1 MITKIIHYCW
11 FGKNEISEDIKF
23 FIDTWKKYCPD
34 YEIRQW
40 NEENFDVNQ
49 NLYCREAY
57 EAKKWAFVSDYVRL
71 KVLYDYGGIYMDT
84 DVEVCKSFD
93 DLLEYNA
100 WSGFES
106 DSKIPTGT
114 LAASK
119 NNTWIKYLLTYYDN
133 KKFKRGHNTYDLT
146 TNVETITR
154 MTKEKYNIKLN
165 NTFQIFDSNN
175 ILFPFEY
182 FCAKNY
188 VDGKINKTDKTYTIH
203 HFKGS
208 WLTEKDKKEQEI
220 YRHYYNKYIN
230 KYGNNKVIKIISRI
244 LAIYKVKGVTSIFYR
259 IKDRI
264 NKAI

>member
-1 MITKIIHYCW
+1 MIPKIIHYCW
-11 FGKNEISEDIKF
+11 FGNNELPEDIQF
-23 FIDTWKKYCPD
+23 FIKTWKKYCPD
-34 YEIRQW
+34 YEIKEW
-40 NEENFDVNQ
+40 NENNFDVNQ
-49 NLYCREAY
+49 NLYCKEAY

-114 LAASK
+114 MAASK

-133 KKFKRGHNTYDLT
+133 KSFRKENNKYDLT

-165 NTFQIFDSNN
+165 NTFQVFGDNN
-175 ILFPFEY
+175 LIFPFDY
-182 FCAKNY
+182 FCAKDLM
-188 VDGKINKTDKTYTIH
+188 DGKIKRTNNTYTIH

-208 WLTEKDKKEQEI
+208 WVSYSGKI
-220 YRHYYNKYIN
+220 RHL
-230 KYGNNKVIKIISRI
+230 IKII
-244 LAIYKVKGVTSIFYR
+244 LVKLFGVKVVMFLKR
-259 IKDRI
+259 QLRKE
-264 NKAI
+264 